1 MSSWTWFLPLLSGLF
16 LLVAL
21 FKLGRSANKLARQ
34 AKRLEKKLVT
44 FKSTDH
50 SDSVKPFEL
59 KTGKAE
65 EAVAK
70 RRAYLNQRTKKK
82 TDRQRRL
89 VKRLRNLTSKESE
102 NPNV

>member
-1 MSSWTWFLPLLSGLF
+1 MSSWAWFLPFLSGLF
-16 LLVAL
+16 FLVAL
-21 FKLGRSANKLARQ
+21 FKLGKSANKLVRQ
-34 AKRLEKKLVT
+34 AKRLDKQLAT

-50 SDSVKPFEL
+50 SDSLEPFKPKL
-59 KTGKAE
+59 GKPE
-65 EAVAK
+65 EAVAN

-89 VKRLRNLTSKESE
+89 VNRLRNLTSKESE